1 MQQQQYQQPN
11 QHNIAAQA
19 ALAEGSRANA
29 NQRLA
34 GADSTYLREWNRY
47 KRWVTGKR
55 ATEVLRPGE
64 KYITRDAIDLYF
76 TEVVAH
82 LTVTPKTAQRIRP
95 SLQFFAD
102 KLEHVGEDFCVN
114 SQFVNE
120 GIATQTQTYINA
132 SFSNKSDPHKNL
144 PCNILTHEEHVRALD
159 YIFSNNVESW
169 QSLYMSWTLG
179 NNTLIRCDT
188 FLKLCL
194 PNLCFNGTHG
204 PLLDENNTPLPML
217 SIILNAEQVKEGKKR
232 KNKRITGSWRHKYYL
247 RDATAAIA
255 FSLFSKLYYDNSV
268 NFYEGRGGENTK
280 PSWWKIKLSFN
291 QWKNTRV
298 ASSAYNVL
306 LDSCGIT
313 WGKIVHMR
321 AAGIEHA
328 SAMGELDAAAVATL
342 SKHQKSNLDKVYMTE
357 LFPPILRV
365 MAGFSYTENK
375 CKTNSTIYHV
385 PRCLI
390 KLPWS
395 DDQVSR
401 FIFPKIDIWR
411 DQYFSPE
418 GDKSEAA
425 KNFLFGVLP
434 FLAQV
439 VVQDGIYWIRD
450 YPDHEISKLLLH
462 VMPPNYE
469 RWSFEMRQKI
479 INDERCNNDVL
490 ASSLNEGAKAA
501 LLSVKQAVQHEIHEL
516 HSKVQLL
523 DEKLNRIESQL
534 VMLNSTRPPPQS
546 SPNKTTTPAAPTNP
560 PTQQQPAAQVPA
572 DHSTR
577 RLLSDVLRNTPKI
590 PVFPPSLPKSM
601 VDMHHQYESH
611 DLSKWETTKMTGWP
625 SSVKQAFCRR
635 KYVNTRMK
643 GRAMA
648 LHFGSFQQRLL
659 RAAENMD
666 VERHSKGMSVFSY
679 INFLKENDPT
689 VKSRKRKNMA

>member
-55 ATEVLRPGE
+55 ATEVLPPGE

-298 ASSAYNVL
+298 ASSAYNGL

-401 FIFPKIDIWR
+401 FIFPKIDVWR
-411 DQYFSPE
+411 DEYYSPE

-439 VVQDGIYWIRD
+439 IVQDGIYWIRD
-450 YPDHEISKLLLH
+450 YPNHEISRLLLNA
-462 VMPPNYE
+462 MPPNYE
-469 RWSFEMRQKI
+469 RWSSETREKI
-479 INDERCNNDVL
+479 KRDESSNTDIL
-490 ASSLNEGAKAA
+490 ATSLNEGAKAA
-501 LLSVKQAVQHEIHEL
+501 LLSVKRTVQHE
-516 HSKVQLL
+516 VRQLQSTIEVL
-523 DEKLNRIESQL
+523 DSKLNNIENQL
-534 VMLNSTRPPPQS
+534 TMLNSRASFFSTNQIP
-546 SPNKTTTPAAPTNP
+546 TPISP
-560 PTQQQPAAQVPA
+560 PTQQQPPA
-572 DHSTR
+572 PPQAPPVEPTR
-577 RLLSDVLRNTPKI
+577 RLLSDVIRNTPKF
-590 PVFPPSLPKSM
+590 PVFPPSLPKSI
-601 VDMHHQYESH
+601 VDMHSQYVSH
-611 DLSKWETTKMTGWP
+611 DLLRWETCKMTGWP
-625 SSVKQAFCRR
+625 SNVKQAFSRR
-635 KYVNTRMK
+635 KYLNNKIR
-643 GRAMA
+643 GRAMV
-648 LHFGSFQQRLL
+648 LHHGSFDQRLL

-666 VERHSKGMSVFSY
+666 EERKCRGMSVFSF
-679 INFLKENDPT
+679 INPYRIKTPT
-689 VKSRKRKNMA
+689 SIG